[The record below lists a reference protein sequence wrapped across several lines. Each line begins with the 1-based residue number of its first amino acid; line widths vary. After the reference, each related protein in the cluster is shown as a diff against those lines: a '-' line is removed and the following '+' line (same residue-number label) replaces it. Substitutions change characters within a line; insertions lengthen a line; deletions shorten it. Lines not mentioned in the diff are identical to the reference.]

1 MKKIFWL
8 LALCISNVLTLK
20 AQTYCLGYD
29 VVSIASGELTIQLK
43 LQGSTTF
50 NLGSSNFRF
59 NYNSSA
65 LSNPTLVAL
74 APGNSVLV
82 SPSPYLV
89 VNVLPFNTTSA
100 RLNVLLSTPNTGV
113 AIAAN
118 PSWTNIGRVKF
129 TITDPNQTTGISFNP
144 AFSPVYKDD
153 EVTQISSGSGCP
165 NLDVPLPIEILSFD
179 AVKSNKKTLLNW
191 ATANA
196 LQMSHF
202 EVEKSRDGKVFEQ
215 IGQVKAINTIDPIK
229 YKLIDEHPYE
239 GVNYYRLKSVETSG
253 KAAYSKIISI
263 ILSGKLQAKIYPNP
277 IESDLNI
284 DVVSDKSDSE
294 IMVELID
301 VVGKIIEV
309 QKRKTTSGASTI
321 TVDTHNLLSGSYIV
335 RITNDDNVIQHKI
348 VKN

>member
-1 MKKIFWL
+1 MKKLFCL
-8 LALCISNVLTLK
+8 LAFCMMNLLSSK

-43 LQGSTTF
+43 LQGSTAF

-65 LSNPTLVAL
+65 LSNPTLVTL
-74 APGNSVLV
+74 APANSVLV
-82 SPSPYLV
+82 SPAPYLV

-100 RLNVLLSTPNTGV
+100 RLNVLLSNPGTGV
-113 AIAAN
+113 TIAAN
-118 PSWTNIGRVKF
+118 PLWTNLGRVKF
-129 TITDPNQTTGISFNP
+129 TITDPNQTTGLSFNT

-153 EVTQISSGSGCP
+153 EATQIFSGSGCP
-165 NLDVPLPIEILSFD
+165 NLDVPLPIEVLSFD
-179 AVKSNKKTLLNW
+179 AVKSNNKIVLNW

-202 EVEKSRDGKVFEQ
+202 EVEKSKDGKAFER
-215 IGQVKAINTIDPIK
+215 IGQVKAINTIDPTN

-263 ILSGKLQAKIYPNP
+263 ILSGKLLAKIYPNP

-284 DVVSDKSDSE
+284 DVVSDKNNSE
-294 IMVELID
+294 VMVELID
-301 VVGKIIEV
+301 VVGKIIDV
-309 QKRKTTSGASTI
+309 QKRKITSGTSNI
-321 TVDTHNLLSGSYIV
+321 TFDTDNLISGTYIV
-335 RITNDDNVIQHKI
+335 RITNDDNVVQHKI

>member
-1 MKKIFWL
+1 MKKLFCL
-8 LALCISNVLTLK
+8 LAFCMMNMLTSK

-43 LQGSTTF
+43 LQGSTAF

-74 APGNSVLV
+74 APANSVLLT
-82 SPSPYLV
+82 PSPYLV

-100 RLNVLLSTPNTGV
+100 RLNVLLSTPGTGV
-113 AIAAN
+113 MIAAN
-118 PSWTNIGRVKF
+118 PSWTNLGRVKF
-129 TITDPNQTTGISFNP
+129 TITDVNQTTGISFNT

-153 EVTQISSGSGCP
+153 EVTQIFSGVGCP
-165 NLDVPLPIEILSFD
+165 NLDVPLPIDILSFD
-179 AVKSNKKTLLNW
+179 AVKKNNKIVLNW
-191 ATANA
+191 ETANA

-202 EVEKSRDGKVFEQ
+202 EVEKSKDGKAFER
-215 IGQVKAINTIDPIK
+215 IGQVKAINTIDPTN

-239 GVNYYRLKSVETSG
+239 GINYFRLKSVESSG
-253 KAAYSKIISI
+253 KIAYSKIISI
-263 ILSGKLQAKIYPNP
+263 ILSGKLLVKTYPNP

-284 DVVSDKSDSE
+284 EITSDKSNSDV
-294 IMVELID
+294 IVELID
-301 VVGKIIEV
+301 VVGKLIEV
-309 QKRKTTSGASTI
+309 QKIKTTSGTSTI
-321 TVDTHNLLSGSYIV
+321 TFDTHDLISGSYIV
-335 RITNDDNVIQHKI
+335 RITNDDNVMQHKI